1 MGSLC
6 LLPGTFSSTMCLVM
20 LGLPCMVSVCTD
32 NHLLCTI
39 VLYCNFLLCT
49 VGVEPWS
56 FYFINGFLNFN
67 VVFILALL
75 AIPLIEFRVKEF
87 SPQGVIQDFEVEG
100 GNKKSN
106 QNILLKKR
114 STVISIPCYSM

>member
-6 LLPGTFSSTMCLVM
+6 LLPGTFSSTMCLAM

-32 NHLLCTI
+32 NRLLCTI

-100 GNKKSN
+100 GNPLIK
-106 QNILLKKR
+106 
-114 STVISIPCYSM
+114 